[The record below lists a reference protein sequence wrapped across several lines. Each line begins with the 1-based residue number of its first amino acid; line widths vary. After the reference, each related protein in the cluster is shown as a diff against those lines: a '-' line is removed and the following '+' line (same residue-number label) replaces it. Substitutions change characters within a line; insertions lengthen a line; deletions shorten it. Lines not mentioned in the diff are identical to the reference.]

1 MYMDEHKQYSSI
13 EAYEVAELAKEKGLT
28 LLEGN
33 YNESSSDSNNDSD
46 CKGYCVTKMIAGQ
59 YFTLTDDSYI
69 YQDHFYN
76 GPTSCRTVWFR
87 LTLEEAKKRIENFN
101 GTFKNYPR
109 FFAYIRVYKGEPEY
123 YGFLQRLCLT
133 EFAEKHGITYAEKFV
148 CVGGQQSEVWHPC
161 DSTGID
167 DVIDCCRKS
176 FAKMDEDSYLVVSD
190 LTRLNDEWDI
200 WRNSYNIIAVVRQDV
215 QDFLRQKE
223 LLSQVYSKSSNSKAY
238 HFKPYRS
245 CDGHQLKVVDQK
257 LFDKAAKH
265 GFPPSFFRE
274 TYFDQVTLYCLPKH
288 ADLYGSIFQNCAFA
302 VCRINAASFI
312 GASLYSSEF
321 HSCVLEHADFFNSSI
336 VHTHFHDSALSH
348 VTFQNAR
355 LKSCNTIDCTLDG
368 INYLNATLDGCS
380 FGRVTA
386 SGIRNL
392 AAAAITRG
400 GATAAECRQNR
411 AAILQTL
418 GVELEAV

>member
-1 MYMDEHKQYSSI
+1 MNSYKAVRSSLDI
-13 EAYEVAELAKEKGLT
+13 SRSIAFYLEMSDPAAFRLGDRAGTIKTVNDILQGRSERSVEDLLAELTQKG
-28 LLEGN
+28 
-33 YNESSSDSNNDSD
+33 
-46 CKGYCVTKMIAGQ
+46 
-59 YFTLTDDSYI
+59 
-69 YQDHFYN
+69 
-76 GPTSCRTVWFR
+76 
-87 LTLEEAKKRIENFN
+87 
-101 GTFKNYPR
+101 GT
-109 FFAYIRVYKGEPEY
+109 Y
-123 YGFLQRLCLT
+123 Y
-133 EFAEKHGITYAEKFV
+133 A
-148 CVGGQQSEVWHPC
+148 SE
-161 DSTGID
+161 
-167 DVIDCCRKS
+167 
-176 FAKMDEDSYLVVSD
+176 
-190 LTRLNDEWDI
+190 
-200 WRNSYNIIAVVRQDV
+200 IAVVRQDV

-223 LLSQVYSKSSNSKAY
+223 LLSQVYSKSSSSSKAY
-238 HFKPYRS
+238 HFKPYGS

-355 LKSCNTIDCTLDG
+355 LKSCNTIDCTLGG